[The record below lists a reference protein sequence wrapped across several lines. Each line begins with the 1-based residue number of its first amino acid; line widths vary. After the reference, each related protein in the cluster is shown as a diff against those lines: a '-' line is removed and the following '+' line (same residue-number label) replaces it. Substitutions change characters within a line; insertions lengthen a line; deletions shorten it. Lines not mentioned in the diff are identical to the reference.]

1 MIDRP
6 ARKLRLPDVIAIG
19 PPRTSTTWLEKIL
32 RGRVGLPSGIKE
44 TQFFVERY
52 HLGLEW
58 YAAFFRD
65 CPPGLPVAE
74 FAPTYFDSPQA
85 RERIARDLPNC
96 RLICTLRDPV
106 DRFYSHYKLWRKL
119 GYTKTP
125 IERAAF
131 GHRQLLNTARYAD
144 HLADWFDCFGRERVA
159 VMFQDDLRANRQKFV
174 DSVCDFIGIARF
186 DVATVEWA
194 DEPVHRVDQA
204 PRSFRMARR
213 AQYVRVLME
222 RFRLYRLE
230 RLCEPFFD
238 YWASGGGAFPPLD
251 PELEGHIRESMRP
264 QIERLEALLGR
275 DLTHWKTG
283 GCGAAAR

>member
-1 MIDRP
+1 MIERP
-6 ARKLRLPDVIAIG
+6 ARKPRLPNVIAIG

-32 RGRVGLPSGIKE
+32 RGRIGLPAGIKE

-65 CPPGLPVAE
+65 CPPELPVAE

-85 RERIARDLPNC
+85 RERIARDLPRC
-96 RLICTLRDPV
+96 RIICTLRDPV
-106 DRFYSHYKLWRKL
+106 DRFYSHYKLWRRI

-131 GHRQLLNTARYAD
+131 GHRQLLNAARYAD
-144 HLADWFDCFGRERVA
+144 HLAEWFDCFGRERVA
-159 VMFQDDLRANRQKFV
+159 VLFQDDLRADRRRYV
-174 DSVCDFIGIARF
+174 DTVCDFIGIARF
-186 DVATVEWA
+186 DVAAVPWA
-194 DEPVHRVDQA
+194 DEPVHSVDQA

-213 AQYVRVLME
+213 AQYARVLME

-230 RLCEPFFD
+230 KVCEPLFE
-238 YWASGGGAFPPLD
+238 YCSSGGGAFPPLD
-251 PELEGHIRESMRP
+251 RDLEARIRESMRP
-264 QIERLEALLGR
+264 QIEKLEVLLGR
-275 DLTHWKTG
+275 DLPQWKTG
-283 GCGAAAR
+283 KSAASR